1 MYSEEMG
8 KVVPAKYRL
17 RAWGSNKKLDMK
29 GMVRAT
35 ISTKRGAATRSWIYV
50 VGGHN
55 PEPLLGDK
63 DAAALGIITFNP
75 EGRDPTPE
83 EEEEHKTNKVRKLV
97 ERSMPEKLR
106 SSGFRVETRK
116 GPVECIKQSDK
127 TAAMAIVKRFH
138 NTVFLP
144 GIGCIKTEPVKF
156 AFDKDFKPIQPP

>member
-17 RAWGSNKKLDMK
+17 RAWGSNKRLDVK

-35 ISTKRGAATRSWIYV
+35 ISTKRGAATRNWIYV

-75 EGRDPTPE
+75 AGRDPTHE
-83 EEEEHKTNKVRKLV
+83 EEENRD
-97 ERSMPEKLR
+97 
-106 SSGFRVETRK
+106 
-116 GPVECIKQSDK
+116 KQ
-127 TAAMAIVKRFH
+127 
-138 NTVFLP
+138 
-144 GIGCIKTEPVKF
+144 
-156 AFDKDFKPIQPP
+156 KDCR

>member
-17 RAWGSNKKLDMK
+17 RAWGSNKKLDVK

-63 DAAALGIITFNP
+63 DAAALGIIT
-75 EGRDPTPE
+75 RQ
-83 EEEEHKTNKVRKLV
+83 
-97 ERSMPEKLR
+97 
-106 SSGFRVETRK
+106 VETPPLRK
-116 GPVECIKQSDK
+116 
-127 TAAMAIVKRFH
+127 RRRR
-138 NTVFLP
+138 NTRP
-144 GIGCIKTEPVKF
+144 TKF
-156 AFDKDFKPIQPP
+156 TSWRREACLRN